1 VYRAPGRKKVQYIH
15 QLLIICPLV
24 FLAGFIDSIAG
35 GGGLI
40 SLPAY
45 YMAGLPPHMAL
56 GTNKLSSSIGMVFST
71 GTYLR
76 GGHVYKPL
84 IPISVAGALIGSWIG
99 ARSVLLLDEQILRW
113 IMVIA
118 IPVVTLL
125 IIFKKDLLAP
135 EKRDISR
142 MREQIIAAVVSLT
155 VGWYD
160 GFFGPGAGT
169 FLMLAFIGILKLE
182 AVTACGNTK
191 VVNLCSNVAA
201 LAVFISAGTVNYRLA
216 LPGAVFAILGN
227 VLGAK
232 LTVLKGVKLIK
243 PVMLVV
249 VLVLMITIV
258 RDLL

>member
-1 VYRAPGRKKVQYIH
+1 MPYIH

-56 GTNKLSSSIGMVFST
+56 GTNKLSSSVGLVFST

-76 GGHVYKPL
+76 EGYVYKPL
-84 IPISVAGALIGSWIG
+84 IPVSVAGALIGSWIG

-118 IPVVTLL
+118 IPVLTLV
-125 IIFKKDLLAP
+125 IIFKKDLLVP
-135 EKRDISR
+135 EKREISR
-142 MREQIIAAVVSLT
+142 MREQITAAIISLT

-169 FLMLAFIGILKLE
+169 FLMLAFIGVLKLE

-201 LAVFISAGTVNYRLA
+201 LAVFVTAGTVNYTLA

-227 VLGAK
+227 ILGAK
-232 LTVLKGVKLIK
+232 LTVLKGTKLIK